1 MLKPFDALAI
11 ERARVLIASAKQDDG
26 FLRGVLVHDAWWTPN
41 TLHALSEICA
51 ASSRTKNVEIPS
63 ICSKVDLQAF
73 FEQLLGLES
82 VLHGAIRRFRND
94 ELNMLKG
101 GAKEVAKLAKALET
115 AEQLGISVC
124 KLLPHEAQVNFACHM
139 CCKTFGS
146 SAALATHLSITHGLK
161 SELGL
166 AARGTT
172 CQSCMRDFRCTPRLL
187 RHLYAVDACKRR
199 YLAADIGGLGPI
211 VKSSK
216 GGWQPPVNVSGPL
229 PFWATLEPQLIDTQ
243 RLERTCLL
251 DSVVALASACN
262 RDDAGRERAGFAQ
275 KLFALFA
282 HSKLELEGISE
293 IFDSLPI
300 NTPCLDVICSLSEAF
315 IASRSVAA
323 GRSNT
328 GCFQAQWQ
336 AHKMLIAPTDVQVP
350 VDVASRL
357 LAT

>member
-11 ERARVLIASAKQDDG
+11 ERARVLIASAKPDDG

-63 ICSKVDLQAF
+63 LCSKVDLQASF
-73 FEQLLGLES
+73 KQLLGLES
-82 VLHGAIRRFRND
+82 VLHGAIRCFRD
-94 ELNMLKG
+94 DKLNTLKD

-124 KLLPHEAQVNFACHM
+124 KLPPHEAQVNFACHM

-146 SAALATHLSITHGLK
+146 SASTHLSKTDGLK
-161 SELGL
+161 SELGM

-199 YLAADIGGLGPI
+199 YLAADMSGLGPI

-216 GGWQPPVNVSGPL
+216 GGWQPPVSVSGRL

-243 RLERTCLL
+243 RLERTCSL
-251 DSVVALASACN
+251 DSVVAHASACN
-262 RDDAGRERAGFAQ
+262 RDDSGRELAGFAQ
-275 KLFALFA
+275 KLFALFV
-282 HSKLELEGISE
+282 HSKLEPEGISE
-293 IFDSLPI
+293 I
-300 NTPCLDVICSLSEAF
+300 VICSLSEAY

-336 AHKMLIAPTDVQVP
+336 AHKLLIAPTDVQVA